1 MKIKYSLCLVCLSL
15 LFVLGCSKET
25 KKERN
30 PLFDN
35 ILDISYTPDSLQRYT
50 PGCFTDMGAWMGF
63 TIPQKDKWINGFC
76 GPFSFYEYGWKAVS
90 IAKVSFQEDS
100 SEVFSPD
107 SINYYP
113 GGIYISASTSDK
125 TVEQE
130 LIFIDSSIA
139 LLHIRPNST
148 SNLVIDN
155 DFGQQ
160 QNSIERIIEE
170 NRLHF
175 ISSEKEEYILC
186 FPKNTTFENGRAV
199 CKNVS
204 EKGIYVAILQ
214 FFRKD
219 AEVDKTSLLER
230 ANTVLENPQQFV
242 QENKERW
249 SGYLS
254 SVLRENMPPEFD
266 RVAAKAVVTLISN
279 WRSPREALYHE
290 GVVPSHAAYYF
301 VGFWAWDSWK
311 HAVAL
316 SRFAPEL
323 AKNQVRAMFDY
334 QIEDGM
340 VIDCI
345 YPDSMENNYRDSKPP
360 LAAWAVDEIYTQ
372 TNDIDFLREIYP
384 KLLKYYEWWYQKRDH
399 NKNGYCEFGSTDGT
413 TVAAAWE
420 SGMDNAIRFDHAKM
434 LQNHPDAWSFDQ
446 ESVDLNCFL
455 ALENR
460 LLQKFAEIL
469 ETPFEHKEK
478 IANPETYFFDTED
491 GFFYDRRIKDGSFV
505 KVKGSEAYIPLWT
518 EVATK
523 EQFDKMFPILSD
535 ENKFSTYIPFPTV
548 SADEPEFTPNGYW
561 RGPIW
566 LDQTYFAISGIG
578 KYGKSKEADEYTR
591 QLFDRLDKIKE
602 GGAIHEN
609 YDALSGKQL
618 KAPHFSW
625 SAAHLLMLYEEY
637 GVLSSE

>member
-1 MKIKYSLCLVCLSL
+1 MRIKRYIPFIVCLSL
-15 LFVLGCSKET
+15 VFAAGCSS
-25 KKERN
+25 ERHKAGN

-35 ILDISYTPDSLQRYT
+35 ILDIAYTPDSLYRYT

-76 GPFSFYEYGWKAVS
+76 GPISFYQYGWKAVS
-90 IAKVSFQEDS
+90 IAKVSFQENS
-100 SEVFSPD
+100 SELFTPD

-113 GGIYISASTSDK
+113 GGIYISASAAYK
-125 TVEQE
+125 KIEQE
-130 LIFIDSSIA
+130 LIFIDASIA

-148 SNLVIDN
+148 STLLIEQ
-155 DFGQQ
+155 DFGQRQ
-160 QNSIERIIEE
+160 HSIERIQEG

-175 ISSEKEEYILC
+175 LSSEKEEYILC
-186 FPKNTTFENGRAV
+186 FPENTRFEEDKAI
-199 CKNVS
+199 CSDVS
-204 EKGIYVAILQ
+204 PNGIYVGVLQ
-214 FFRKD
+214 IFRED
-219 AEVDKTSLLER
+219 EEAERTVLIER
-230 ANTVLENPQQFV
+230 ANSILEHSQQYV
-242 QENKERW
+242 KENKERW
-249 SGYLS
+249 EGYLS
-254 SVLRENMPPEFD
+254 AALRENMPPEFD
-266 RVAAKAVVTLISN
+266 RIAAKSVVTLISN
-279 WRSPREALYHE
+279 WRSPREALYNE
-290 GVVPSHAAYYF
+290 GVVPSHAADYF

-334 QIEDGM
+334 QLEDGM

-345 YPDSMENNYRDSKPP
+345 FPDSSENNARDSKPP
-360 LAAWAVDEIYTQ
+360 LAAWAVDAIYSQ
-372 TNDIDFLREIYP
+372 TGDLEFLREIYP
-384 KLLKYYEWWYQKRDH
+384 KLVKYHEWWYWKRDH
-399 NKNGYCEFGSTDGT
+399 NQNGYCEFGSTDGT

-420 SGMDNAIRFDHAKM
+420 SGMDNAIRFDEAQM

-460 LLQKFAEIL
+460 LLKKFAEIL
-469 ETPFEHKEK
+469 GVPFELKEK
-478 IANPETYFFDTED
+478 AGNPEDYFFDTED

-518 EVATK
+518 KVATK
-523 EQFDKMFPILSD
+523 EQFDQMFPILKD

-566 LDQTYFAISGIG
+566 LDQTYFAISGIR
-578 KYGKSKEADEYTR
+578 KYGKSAEADQYTG
-591 QLFDRLDKIKE
+591 QVFNRLDKLRE

-609 YDALSGKQL
+609 YDALTGQQL

-625 SAAHLLMLYEEY
+625 SAAHLLMLYWEY
-637 GVLSSE
+637 GE

>member
-1 MKIKYSLCLVCLSL
+1 MLIKRYIPWVVCLSVL
-15 LFVLGCSKET
+15 LAAGCSS
-25 KKERN
+25 ERHKAGN

-35 ILDISYTPDSLQRYT
+35 ILDIAYTPDSLYRYT

-63 TIPQKDKWINGFC
+63 TIPQKEKWIHGFC
-76 GPFSFYEYGWKAVS
+76 GPFSFYQYGWKAVS
-90 IAKVSFQEDS
+90 IAQVSFQENS
-100 SEVFSPD
+100 YELFTPD

-113 GGIYISASTSDK
+113 GGIYISASAADK
-125 TVEQE
+125 KIEQE
-130 LIFIDSSIA
+130 LIFIDASIA

-148 SNLVIDN
+148 SNLLIEQ
-155 DFGQQ
+155 DFGQRQ
-160 QNSIERIIEE
+160 HSIERIRED

-175 ISSEKEEYILC
+175 LSSEKEEYILC
-186 FPKNTTFENGRAV
+186 FPENTTFEGGNAI
-199 CKNVS
+199 CSNVS
-204 EKGIYVAILQ
+204 PDGIYVAVLQ
-214 FFRKD
+214 VFRD
-219 AEVDKTSLLER
+219 EDEAERTALIER
-230 ANTVLENPQQFV
+230 ANSILAQPQHYIK
-242 QENKERW
+242 ENKERW
-249 SGYLS
+249 EGYLS
-254 SVLRENMPPEFD
+254 AALRKNMPPEFD
-266 RVAAKAVVTLISN
+266 RIAAKSVVTLISN

-323 AKNQVRAMFDY
+323 AKNQLRAMFDY
-334 QIEDGM
+334 QQEDGM

-345 YPDSMENNYRDSKPP
+345 FPDRSENNARDSKPP
-360 LAAWAVDEIYTQ
+360 LAAWAVNTIYSQ
-372 TNDIDFLREIYP
+372 TGDLEFLREIYP
-384 KLLKYYEWWYQKRDH
+384 KLVKYHEWWYWKRDH
-399 NKNGYCEFGSTDGT
+399 DQNGYCEFGSTDGT

-420 SGMDNAIRFDHAKM
+420 SGMDNAIRFDRAQM

-460 LLQKFAEIL
+460 LLKKFAEVL
-469 ETPFEHKEK
+469 GVPFEFKEQ
-478 IANPETYFFDTED
+478 AGNPEDYFFDTED
-491 GFFYDRRIKDGSFV
+491 GFFYDRRIQDGSFV

-523 EQFDKMFPILSD
+523 EQFDQIFPILSD
-535 ENKFSTYIPFPTV
+535 EKKFSTYIPFPTV

-566 LDQTYFAISGIG
+566 LDQTYFAISGIR
-578 KYGKSKEADEYTR
+578 KYGKTREADQYTE
-591 QLFDRLDKIKE
+591 QVFGRLKKLRE
-602 GGAIHEN
+602 SGAIHEN
-609 YDALSGKQL
+609 YDALTGQQL

-625 SAAHLLMLYEEY
+625 SAAHLLMLYWEY
-637 GVLSSE
+637 GR

>member
-1 MKIKYSLCLVCLSL
+1 MNYKKRYILFIACLSL
-15 LFVLGCSKET
+15 LFAAGCSSENHKIE
-25 KKERN
+25 N

-35 ILDISYTPDSLQRYT
+35 ILDIAYTPDSLYRYT
-50 PGCFTDMGAWMGF
+50 PGCFTDMGSWMGF
-63 TIPQKDKWINGFC
+63 TIPQKEKWINGFC

-90 IAKVSFQEDS
+90 IAKVSFQENS
-100 SEVFSPD
+100 SELFTPD

-113 GGIYISASTSDK
+113 GGIYISTSAADK
-125 TVEQE
+125 KIEQE
-130 LIFIDSSIA
+130 LIFIDATIA

-148 SNLVIDN
+148 SNLLIEQ
-155 DFGQQ
+155 DFGQKRH
-160 QNSIERIIEE
+160 SIERIQEE

-175 ISSEKEEYILC
+175 LSSEKEEYILC
-186 FPKNTTFENGRAV
+186 FPENTTFEEGNAI
-199 CKNVS
+199 CNDVS
-204 EKGIYVAILQ
+204 PDGIYLAVVQA
-214 FFRKD
+214 FRKED
-219 AEVDKTSLLER
+219 EAERTALIER
-230 ANTVLENPQQFV
+230 ANSILERPQQYV
-242 QENKERW
+242 RGNKERW
-249 SGYLS
+249 EGYLS
-254 SVLRENMPPEFD
+254 AALRENMTPEFD
-266 RVAAKAVVTLISN
+266 RIAAKSVVTLISN
-279 WRSPREALYHE
+279 WRSPRAALYNE

-334 QIEDGM
+334 QLEDGM

-345 YPDSMENNYRDSKPP
+345 FPDSSENNARDSKPP
-360 LAAWAVDEIYTQ
+360 LAAWAVDAIYSQ
-372 TNDIDFLREIYP
+372 TGDLEFLREIYP
-384 KLLKYYEWWYQKRDH
+384 KLVKYHEWWYWKRDH
-399 NKNGYCEFGSTDGT
+399 DQNGYCEFGSTDGT

-420 SGMDNAIRFDHAKM
+420 SGMDNAIRFDRAQM
-434 LQNHPDAWSFDQ
+434 LQNHPDAWSFNQ

-469 ETPFEHKEK
+469 GVPFELKEN
-478 IANPETYFFDTED
+478 AGNPEDYFFDAED
-491 GFFYDRRIKDGSFV
+491 GFFYDRRIQDGSFV

-523 EQFDKMFPILSD
+523 EQFDQMFPILKD
-535 ENKFSTYIPFPTV
+535 EKKFSTYIPFPTV

-566 LDQTYFAISGIG
+566 LDQTYFAISGIR
-578 KYGKSKEADEYTR
+578 KYGKSAEADEYTA
-591 QLFDRLDKIKE
+591 QVFNRLEKLRE

-609 YDALSGKQL
+609 YDALTGQQL

-625 SAAHLLMLYEEY
+625 SAAHLLMLYWEY
-637 GVLSSE
+637 GR

>member
-1 MKIKYSLCLVCLSL
+1 MRIKRYSLLVIGLSL
-15 LFVLGCSKET
+15 LFAAGCSL
-25 KKERN
+25 ERHKVGN

-35 ILDISYTPDSLQRYT
+35 ILDIAYTPDSLYRYT
-50 PGCFTDMGAWMGF
+50 PGCFTDMGSWMGF

-76 GPFSFYEYGWKAVS
+76 GPFSFYQYGWKAVS
-90 IAKVSFQEDS
+90 IAKVSFLENS
-100 SEVFSPD
+100 SELFTPD
-107 SINYYP
+107 SVNYYP
-113 GGIYISASTSDK
+113 GGIYISASTADK
-125 TVEQE
+125 KIDQE
-130 LIFIDSSIA
+130 LIFIDASIA
-139 LLHIRPNST
+139 LLYIRPNST
-148 SNLVIDN
+148 STLLIEQ
-155 DFGQQ
+155 DFGQRQ
-160 QNSIERIIEE
+160 HTIECIQEE

-175 ISSEKEEYILC
+175 LSSEKEEYILC
-186 FPKNTTFENGRAV
+186 FPENTTFKEGKAI
-199 CKNVS
+199 CSDVS
-204 EKGIYVAILQ
+204 PEGMYVAVLQ
-214 FFRKD
+214 TFRD
-219 AEVDKTSLLER
+219 EDEAERTALIER
-230 ANTVLENPQQFV
+230 ANSIFVRPQHYIK
-242 QENKERW
+242 ENKERW
-249 SGYLS
+249 EGYLS
-254 SVLRENMPPEFD
+254 AALRENMPPEFD
-266 RVAAKAVVTLISN
+266 RIAVKAVVTLISN

-301 VGFWAWDSWK
+301 MGFWAWDSWK

-334 QIEDGM
+334 QLEDGM

-345 YPDSMENNYRDSKPP
+345 FPDSSENNARDSKPP
-360 LAAWAVDEIYTQ
+360 LAAWAVDAIYSQ
-372 TNDIDFLREIYP
+372 TVDVEFLHEIYP
-384 KLLKYYEWWYQKRDH
+384 KLVKYHEWWYWKRDH
-399 NKNGYCEFGSTDGT
+399 DQNGYCEFGSTDGT

-420 SGMDNAIRFDHAKM
+420 SGMDNAIRFDEAQM

-469 ETPFEHKEK
+469 GVPFEHKDK
-478 IANPETYFFDTED
+478 MGNPEDYFFDTED
-491 GFFYDRRIKDGSFV
+491 GFFYDRRIEDGSFV

-523 EQFDKMFPILSD
+523 QQFDQMFPILRN

-566 LDQTYFAISGIG
+566 LDQTYFAISGIR
-578 KYGKSKEADEYTR
+578 KYGKTQEADQYTG
-591 QLFDRLDKIKE
+591 QVFDRLDKLRE

-609 YDALSGKQL
+609 YDALTGQQL

-625 SAAHLLMLYEEY
+625 SAAHLLMLYWEY
-637 GVLSSE
+637 GE

>member
-1 MKIKYSLCLVCLSL
+1 MRIKRYSLFIVCLSL
-15 LFVLGCSKET
+15 LFAFGCSS
-25 KKERN
+25 ERHKVGN

-35 ILDISYTPDSLQRYT
+35 ILDIAYTPDSLYRYT
-50 PGCFTDMGAWMGF
+50 PGCFTDMGSWMGF

-76 GPFSFYEYGWKAVS
+76 GPFSFYQYGWKAVS
-90 IAKVSFQEDS
+90 IAKVSFQENS
-100 SEVFSPD
+100 SELFTPD

-113 GGIYISASTSDK
+113 GGIYISASAADK
-125 TVEQE
+125 KIEQK
-130 LIFIDSSIA
+130 LIFIDASIA

-148 SNLVIDN
+148 SNLVIEQ
-155 DFGQQ
+155 DFGQKQ
-160 QNSIERIIEE
+160 HSIERIQEE

-175 ISSEKEEYILC
+175 LSSEKEEYILC
-186 FPKNTTFENGRAV
+186 FPENTTFEEGKAL
-199 CKNVS
+199 CSDVS
-204 EKGIYVAILQ
+204 PEGLYVAVLQVFREGGAAEKTALIERTNSILEQ
-214 FFRKD
+214 
-219 AEVDKTSLLER
+219 
-230 ANTVLENPQQFV
+230 PQHYIK
-242 QENKERW
+242 ENKERW
-249 SGYLS
+249 EGYLS
-254 SVLRENMPPEFD
+254 SALRKNMPPEFD
-266 RVAAKAVVTLISN
+266 RIAAKSVVTLISN

-334 QIEDGM
+334 QLEDGM

-345 YPDSMENNYRDSKPP
+345 FPDSSENNARDSKPP
-360 LAAWAVDEIYTQ
+360 LAAWAVDAIYSHTG
-372 TNDIDFLREIYP
+372 DLEFLREIYP
-384 KLLKYYEWWYQKRDH
+384 KLLKYHEWWYWKRDH
-399 NKNGYCEFGSTDGT
+399 DQNGYCEFGSTDGT

-420 SGMDNAIRFDHAKM
+420 SGMDNAIRFDRAQM

-460 LLQKFAEIL
+460 LLKKFAEIL
-469 ETPFEHKEK
+469 GVPFEHEEK
-478 IANPETYFFDTED
+478 AGKPGDYFFDTED
-491 GFFYDRRIKDGSFV
+491 GFFYDRRIQDGSFV

-523 EQFDKMFPILSD
+523 EQFDQMFPILKD

-566 LDQTYFAISGIG
+566 LDQTYFAISGIR
-578 KYGKSKEADEYTR
+578 KYGKIQEADQYTG
-591 QLFDRLDKIKE
+591 QVFDRLEKLRK

-609 YDALSGKQL
+609 YDALTGQQL

-625 SAAHLLMLYEEY
+625 SAAHLLMLYWEY
-637 GVLSSE
+637 GE

>member
-1 MKIKYSLCLVCLSL
+1 MV
-15 LFVLGCSKET
+15 VAAGCSS
-25 KKERN
+25 ERHKIEN

-35 ILDISYTPDSLQRYT
+35 ILDIAYTPDSLYSYA
-50 PGCFTDMGAWMGF
+50 PGCFTDMGSWMGF
-63 TIPQKDKWINGFC
+63 TIPHKDKWINGFC
-76 GPFSFYEYGWKAVS
+76 GPFSFYQYGWKAVS
-90 IAKVSFQEDS
+90 IARVSFGENS
-100 SEVFSPD
+100 SELFTPD

-113 GGIYISASTSDK
+113 GRIYISASAADK
-125 TVEQE
+125 KIEQE
-130 LIFIDSSIA
+130 LVFIDASIA
-139 LLHIRPNST
+139 LIHIRPNST
-148 SNLVIDN
+148 STLLIEQ
-155 DFGQQ
+155 DFGQRQ
-160 QNSIERIIEE
+160 HTIERIQEE

-175 ISSEKEEYILC
+175 LSSEKEEYILC
-186 FPKNTTFENGRAV
+186 FPKNTTFEEGKAI
-199 CKNVS
+199 CS
-204 EKGIYVAILQ
+204 DISPDGIYVAVSQ
-214 FFRKD
+214 AFREGGA
-219 AEVDKTSLLER
+219 AERTALIER
-230 ANTVLENPQQFV
+230 ANSILEQPQRYI

-249 SGYLS
+249 KGYLS
-254 SVLRENMPPEFD
+254 AALRENMPPEFD
-266 RVAAKAVVTLISN
+266 RIAAKSVVTLISN
-279 WRSPREALYHE
+279 WRSPREALYNE

-316 SRFAPEL
+316 SRFTPEL

-334 QIEDGM
+334 QLEDGM

-345 YPDSMENNYRDSKPP
+345 FPDSSENNARDSKPP
-360 LAAWAVDEIYTQ
+360 LAAWAVGEIYSQ
-372 TNDIDFLREIYP
+372 TGDLEFLREIYP
-384 KLLKYYEWWYQKRDH
+384 KLVKYHEWWYWKRDH
-399 NKNGYCEFGSTDGT
+399 DQNGYCEFGSTDGT

-420 SGMDNAIRFDHAKM
+420 SGMDNAIRFDKAQM
-434 LQNHPDAWSFDQ
+434 LQNYPDAWSFDQ

-469 ETPFEHKEK
+469 GVPFEFKEK
-478 IANPETYFFDTED
+478 AGNPEDYFFDIED

-523 EQFDKMFPILSD
+523 EQFDQIFPILSD
-535 ENKFSTYIPFPTV
+535 KNKFSTYIPLPTV

-566 LDQTYFAISGIG
+566 LDQTYFAISGIR
-578 KYGKSKEADEYTR
+578 KYGKTQEADQYTG
-591 QLFDRLDKIKE
+591 QVFNRLDKLRE

-609 YDALSGKQL
+609 YDALTGKQL

-625 SAAHLLMLYEEY
+625 SAAHLLMLYWEY
-637 GVLSSE
+637 GN

>member
-1 MKIKYSLCLVCLSL
+1 MRIKRYSLLVIGLSL
-15 LFVLGCSKET
+15 LFAAGCSL
-25 KKERN
+25 ERHKVGN

-35 ILDISYTPDSLQRYT
+35 ILDIAYTPDSLYRYT
-50 PGCFTDMGAWMGF
+50 PGCFTDMGSWMGF

-76 GPFSFYEYGWKAVS
+76 GPFSFYQYGWKAVS
-90 IAKVSFQEDS
+90 IAKVSFLENS
-100 SEVFSPD
+100 SELFTPD
-107 SINYYP
+107 SVNYYP
-113 GGIYISASTSDK
+113 GGIYISASTADK
-125 TVEQE
+125 KIDQE
-130 LIFIDSSIA
+130 LIFIDASIA
-139 LLHIRPNST
+139 LLYIRPNST
-148 SNLVIDN
+148 STLLIEQ
-155 DFGQQ
+155 DFGQRQ
-160 QNSIERIIEE
+160 HTIECIQEE

-175 ISSEKEEYILC
+175 LSSEKEEYILC
-186 FPKNTTFENGRAV
+186 FPENTTFKEGKAI
-199 CKNVS
+199 CSDVS
-204 EKGIYVAILQ
+204 PEGMYVAVLQ
-214 FFRKD
+214 TFRD
-219 AEVDKTSLLER
+219 EDEAERTALIER
-230 ANTVLENPQQFV
+230 ANSIFVRPQHYIK
-242 QENKERW
+242 ENKERW
-249 SGYLS
+249 EGYLS
-254 SVLRENMPPEFD
+254 AALRENMPPEFD
-266 RVAAKAVVTLISN
+266 RIAVKAVVTLISN

-301 VGFWAWDSWK
+301 MGFWAWDSWK

-334 QIEDGM
+334 QLEDGM

-345 YPDSMENNYRDSKPP
+345 FPDSSENNARDSKPP
-360 LAAWAVDEIYTQ
+360 LAAWAVDAIYSQ
-372 TNDIDFLREIYP
+372 TVDVEFLHEIYP
-384 KLLKYYEWWYQKRDH
+384 KLVKYHEWWYWKRDH
-399 NKNGYCEFGSTDGT
+399 DQNGYCEFGSTDGT

-420 SGMDNAIRFDHAKM
+420 SGMDNAIRFDRAQM

-469 ETPFEHKEK
+469 GVPFEHKDK
-478 IANPETYFFDTED
+478 MGNPEDYFFDTED
-491 GFFYDRRIKDGSFV
+491 GFFYDRRIEDGSFV

-523 EQFDKMFPILSD
+523 QQFDQMFPILRN

-566 LDQTYFAISGIG
+566 LDQTYFAISGIR
-578 KYGKSKEADEYTR
+578 KYGKTQEADQYTG
-591 QLFDRLDKIKE
+591 QVFDRLDKLRE

-609 YDALSGKQL
+609 YDALTGQQL

-625 SAAHLLMLYEEY
+625 SAAHLLMLYWEY
-637 GVLSSE
+637 GE